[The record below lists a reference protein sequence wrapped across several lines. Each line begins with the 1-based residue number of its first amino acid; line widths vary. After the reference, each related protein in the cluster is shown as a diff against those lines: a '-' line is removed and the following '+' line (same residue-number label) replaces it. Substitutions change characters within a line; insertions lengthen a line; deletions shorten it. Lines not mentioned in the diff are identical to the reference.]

1 MQADLSHFIIED
13 KQNLGWRFHWL
24 RAEQQEPI
32 DICAQKL
39 NVSVDVIDKIESGQ
53 FDSPQVNL
61 DILIRYLAL
70 YGEKFRLSFTAKS
83 SASASETT
91 NG

>member
-39 NVSVDVIDKIESGQ
+39 
-53 FDSPQVNL
+53 
-61 DILIRYLAL
+61 RYLAL
-70 YGEKFRLSFTAKS
+70 YGEKFRLSL
-83 SASASETT
+83 
-91 NG
+91 GDD

>member
-39 NVSVDVIDKIESGQ
+39 NVSVDVKAD
-53 FDSPQVNL
+53 NL
-61 DILIRYLAL
+61 TIL
-70 YGEKFRLSFTAKS
+70 KS
-83 SASASETT
+83 IWTS
-91 NG
+91 

>member
-32 DICAQKL
+32 DICAQRL

-70 YGEKFRLSFTAKS
+70 YGEKFRLSL
-83 SASASETT
+83 
-91 NG
+91 GDD

>member
-24 RAEQQEPI
+24 RAE
-32 DICAQKL
+32 
-39 NVSVDVIDKIESGQ
+39 
-53 FDSPQVNL
+53 L

-70 YGEKFRLSFTAKS
+70 YGEKFRLSL
-83 SASASETT
+83 
-91 NG
+91 GDD

>member
-61 DILIRYLAL
+61 DILIRLSRTL
-70 YGEKFRLSFTAKS
+70 RRKFRLSL
-83 SASASETT
+83 
-91 NG
+91 GDD

>member
-1 MQADLSHFIIED
+1 MLFRS
-13 KQNLGWRFHWL
+13 

-53 FDSPQVNL
+53 FDNPQVNL
-61 DILIRYLAL
+61 DVLIRYLAL
-70 YGEKFRLSFTAKS
+70 YGEKFRLSL
-83 SASASETT
+83 
-91 NG
+91 GDD

>member
-32 DICAQKL
+32 DICA
-39 NVSVDVIDKIESGQ
+39 IDKIESGQ

-70 YGEKFRLSFTAKS
+70 YGEKFRLSL
-83 SASASETT
+83 
-91 NG
+91 GDD

>member
-53 FDSPQVNL
+53 F
-61 DILIRYLAL
+61 
-70 YGEKFRLSFTAKS
+70 ES

-91 NG
+91 NGRQIYFSLERAPF

>member
-32 DICAQKL
+32 GITIMPKPALICSTAAIIKA
-39 NVSVDVIDKIESGQ
+39 NPGMT
-53 FDSPQVNL
+53 
-61 DILIRYLAL
+61 IL
-70 YGEKFRLSFTAKS
+70 
-83 SASASETT
+83 
-91 NG
+91 

>member
-32 DICAQKL
+32 DIWPKNSMFPL
-39 NVSVDVIDKIESGQ
+39 
-53 FDSPQVNL
+53 
-61 DILIRYLAL
+61 
-70 YGEKFRLSFTAKS
+70 T
-83 SASASETT
+83 
-91 NG
+91 